1 VRYGLRLKLERRMTA
16 ADTFNPR
23 DPDWESKV
31 RASFARQTF
40 MKTIDAR
47 LTTVEPGLCAIEL
60 PFRADL
66 CQQHGFLHGGVVTA
80 IAANAGGYAAFT
92 LMPPGTSVVG
102 VEYKLNLFSSPAGE
116 RFRARG
122 RVVRP
127 GRTLHAVEADV
138 EAGKDGEWRPVGRM
152 LATMMCAEGIPEVG
166 QEVRT

>member
-1 VRYGLRLKLERRMTA
+1 MK
-16 ADTFNPR
+16 ADGGFEPR
-23 DPDWESKV
+23 DPDWDAKV

-47 LTTVEPGLCAIEL
+47 LVSVAPGRCEIEL

-102 VEYKLNLFSSPAGE
+102 VEYKLNLFSAPKGDRAI
-116 RFRARG
+116 ARG
-122 RVVRP
+122 RVLRP
-127 GRTLHAVEADV
+127 GKTLHAVEAELDSWQ
-138 EAGKDGEWRPVGRM
+138 DGAWRPFGRM

-166 QEVRT
+166 KEVRT

>member
-1 VRYGLRLKLERRMTA
+1 MKAGGDFET
-16 ADTFNPR
+16 R
-23 DPDWESKV
+23 DPHWEAKV

-47 LTTVEPGLCAIEL
+47 LMKVAPGCCEIEL
-60 PFRADL
+60 PFREDL

-102 VEYKLNLFSSPAGE
+102 VEYKLNLFSAPKGE
-116 RFRARG
+116 RVVARG
-122 RVVRP
+122 RVLRP
-127 GRTLHAVEADV
+127 GKTLHAVQAELDALQD
-138 EAGKDGEWRPVGRM
+138 GKWSPFGRM

-166 QEVRT
+166 QEVRA

>member
-1 VRYGLRLKLERRMTA
+1 MRLEQRMMTGEG
-16 ADTFNPR
+16 FNPR
-23 DPDWESKV
+23 DPDWEAKV

-40 MKTIDAR
+40 METIEAR
-47 LTTVEPGLCAIEL
+47 LTSVAPGDCAIEL

-92 LMPPGTSVVG
+92 LMPPKTSVVG

-116 RFRARG
+116 LFRAHG

-127 GRTLHAVEADV
+127 GQTLYAVEAEI
-138 EAGKDGEWRPVGRM
+138 EAKKSGEWHPIGRM

-166 QEVRT
+166 QEVRA

>member
-1 VRYGLRLKLERRMTA
+1 MA
-16 ADTFNPR
+16 AGDFKPR
-23 DPDWESKV
+23 DPDWDAKV

-40 MKTIDAR
+40 MKTIGATLD
-47 LTTVEPGLCAIEL
+47 LVKPGCCEISL

-92 LMPPGTSVVG
+92 LMAPETSVVG
-102 VEYKLNLFSSPAGE
+102 VEYKLNLFASPKGE
-116 RFRARG
+116 RLLARG
-122 RVVRP
+122 RVLRP
-127 GRTLHAVEADV
+127 GRTLHAVQAEIEA
-138 EAGKDGEWRPVGRM
+138 EQDGVWRPVGRM

>member
-1 VRYGLRLKLERRMTA
+1 MTA
-16 ADTFNPR
+16 GEGFEPR
-23 DPDWESKV
+23 DPDWDAKV

-40 MKTIDAR
+40 MKTIEAR
-47 LTTVEPGLCAIEL
+47 LTAVAPGGCTIEL

-92 LMPPGTSVVG
+92 LMPPNTSVVG

-116 RFRARG
+116 RFRALG

-127 GRTLHAVEADV
+127 GRTLHAVEAAI
-138 EAGKDGEWRPVGRM
+138 EAEKDGQWRPVGRM
-152 LATMMCAEGIPEVG
+152 LATMMCAEGIVELG
-166 QEVRT
+166 QEVTA

>member
-1 VRYGLRLKLERRMTA
+1 MTA
-16 ADTFNPR
+16 GDVFEPR
-23 DPDWESKV
+23 DPNWEVKV

-40 MKTIDAR
+40 METIGAR
-47 LTTVEPGLCAIEL
+47 LTSVVPGRCEIEL
-60 PFRADL
+60 AFRHDL
-66 CQQHGFLHGGVVTA
+66 RQQHGFLHGGVVTA

-92 LMPPGTSVVG
+92 LMPPDTSVVG

-127 GRTLHAVEADV
+127 GKTLHAVEAEI
-138 EAGKDGEWRPVGRM
+138 EAEKDGEWRPIGRM

-166 QEVRT
+166 QEVRA

>member
-1 VRYGLRLKLERRMTA
+1 MKAGGDFET
-16 ADTFNPR
+16 R
-23 DPDWESKV
+23 DPHWEAKV

-47 LTTVEPGLCAIEL
+47 LMKVAPGRCEIEL
-60 PFRADL
+60 PFREDL

-102 VEYKLNLFSSPAGE
+102 VEYKVNLFSAPKGE
-116 RFRARG
+116 RVIARG
-122 RVVRP
+122 RVLRP
-127 GRTLHAVEADV
+127 GKTLHAVQAELDALQD
-138 EAGKDGEWRPVGRM
+138 GKWSPFGRM

-166 QEVRT
+166 QEVRA

>member
-1 VRYGLRLKLERRMTA
+1 MKAGGDFET
-16 ADTFNPR
+16 R
-23 DPDWESKV
+23 DPDWEAKV

-47 LTTVEPGLCAIEL
+47 LGAVAPGRCEIEL
-60 PFRADL
+60 PFREDL

-102 VEYKLNLFSSPAGE
+102 IEYKLNLFSAPKGE
-116 RFRARG
+116 RVIARG
-122 RVVRP
+122 SVLRP
-127 GRTLHAVEADV
+127 GKTLHAVQAELDAWQD
-138 EAGKDGEWRPVGRM
+138 GKWSPFGRM
-152 LATMMCAEGIPEVG
+152 LATMMCAAGIPEVG